1 MTLAKRLLLGSL
13 VLVSALVTAIVVL
26 AGNRLEQ
33 RLVEE
38 TSSDLRR
45 EARLIGLSWK
55 AGTDPDGLADSAGTV
70 LQRRVTLIDSSGT
83 VVGDSHFD
91 GDELHHLE
99 NHATRPEVVDA
110 RAQGVGV
117 NRRRSVSA
125 GDEEVYVAI
134 RHPLGVVR
142 ASISTATLRGIVA
155 GAQRDVLVAGL
166 IALAGALLLAYIFA
180 RSVTRPVVELRDVAR
195 DIAAGDLERRPS
207 LSAPGE
213 VGDLAA
219 ALHRMSEQLA
229 ARLHALE
236 AEDAL
241 TSALVESLNEGVVAV
256 DATGSVARLNASA
269 RQLLRVRDNVPF
281 AAERLPPE
289 PTIRAALRSAM
300 AGERTEATEMSLDGK
315 TLALTAT
322 PLPDGGAVLAL
333 MDLTTRRRLET
344 IRRDFVAN
352 VSHELKTPLTVING
366 FAETLLDPDLDAAAR
381 RQFIGTIQAN
391 VSRMQRIVDDLL
403 DLSRY
408 ESGGWRPNRVWVAVA
423 AAATDAFALV
433 AAEAARKHLA
443 LKTDIAPGAER
454 AFVDPTAL
462 RQILQNLVENA
473 VRYTAAGSVTVFAK
487 ANDPPG
493 SGVTIGVR
501 DTGTGVAITHLPR
514 IFERF
519 YRVDPGRSREAGG
532 TGLGLAIVR
541 HLAEAHGGSA
551 RADSTVGVGTEVA
564 VSFPAAP
571 AQRDG

>member
-13 VLVSALVTAIVVL
+13 ILVSVLVVAIVIL

-33 RLVEE
+33 RLVDE

-55 AGTDPDGLADSAGTV
+55 AGADPDALADSAGVV
-70 LQRRVTLIDSSGT
+70 LQRRVTLIDTGGT

-91 GDELHHLE
+91 GDELRHLE
-99 NHATRPEVVDA
+99 NHAGRPEVVEA
-110 RAQGVGV
+110 RARGVGI

-142 ASISTATLRGIVA
+142 ASIGTATLRDIVA

-166 IALAGALLLAYIFA
+166 IALAGALLLAYLFA
-180 RSVTRPVVELRDVAR
+180 RTVTRPLVELRDVAR
-195 DIAAGDLERRPS
+195 AIAGGDLDRRPA

-236 AEDAL
+236 TEEAL
-241 TSALVESLNEGVVAV
+241 MAALVESLNEGVVAV
-256 DATGSVARLNASA
+256 DSGGRVARLNGSA
-269 RQLLRVRDNVPF
+269 RQLLRVRDAVPF
-281 AAERLPPE
+281 SAERLPQE
-289 PTIRAALRSAM
+289 PTLRAALRAAM
-300 AGERTEATEMSLDGK
+300 DGERTEPVEMSFDGR

-322 PLPDGGAVLAL
+322 PLSDGGAVLAL

-366 FAETLLDPDLDAAAR
+366 FAETLLDPELDAGAR

-391 VSRMQRIVDDLL
+391 VTRMQRIVDDLL

-408 ESGGWRPNRVWVAVA
+408 ESGGWRPNRVWVDVAGA
-423 AAATDAFALV
+423 AAEVLALV
-433 AAEAARKHLA
+433 GAEAERKRLT
-443 LKTDIAPGAER
+443 LRTEIEPGAER
-454 AFVDPTAL
+454 VFADPTAL
-462 RQILQNLVENA
+462 RQILQNLAENA
-473 VRYTAAGSVTVFAK
+473 VRYTAAGSVTVFARQ
-487 ANDPPG
+487 DPPVG
-493 SGVTIGVR
+493 SSVTIGVR
-501 DTGTGVAITHLPR
+501 DTGTGIASTHLPR

-541 HLAEAHGGSA
+541 HLADAHGGNV
-551 RADSTVGVGTEVA
+551 RAESTIGVGTEIA
-564 VSFPAAP
+564 VLFPTAAT
-571 AQRDG
+571 QRDG